1 MVTLYVTTDNQ
12 ALNELLELSAEYFDL
27 VFKEPVN
34 GKIEGSFQ
42 FNFEFER
49 FLTEPSY
56 NFHDIVVKDSKLELE
71 WTLWELFRNF
81 REIGLK
87 STLLKDLSWNETDYF
102 SLFMI
107 FLLHTE
113 KFTGK
118 VEFENTSTEN
128 QETKSKEIL
137 AKILASYRKDLQNMQ
152 NESGMKIVELV
163 EQIDGKI
170 KIEAAVKDWKIDFQ
184 ANL

>member
-1 MVTLYVTTDNQ
+1 MITLYVTTDNQ

-87 STLLKDLSWNETDYF
+87 STLLKDMSWNETDYF
-102 SLFMI
+102 SFFMI

-118 VEFENTSTEN
+118 VEFANTSTEN

-137 AKILASYRKDLQNMQ
+137 AKILASYRKNLQNMQ

>member
-1 MVTLYVTTDNQ
+1 VVTLYVTTDNQ

-42 FNFEFER
+42 FNFDFER

-56 NFHDIVVKDSKLELE
+56 NFYDIVVKDSKLELE

-107 FLLHTE
+107 FLLQTE

-118 VEFENTSTEN
+118 VEFANTSTEN

>member
-1 MVTLYVTTDNQ
+1 M
-12 ALNELLELSAEYFDL
+12 
-27 VFKEPVN
+27 
-34 GKIEGSFQ
+34 
-42 FNFEFER
+42 EFA
-49 FLTEPSY
+49 
-56 NFHDIVVKDSKLELE
+56 
-71 WTLWELFRNF
+71 
-81 REIGLK
+81 
-87 STLLKDLSWNETDYF
+87 
-102 SLFMI
+102 
-107 FLLHTE
+107 
-113 KFTGK
+113 
-118 VEFENTSTEN
+118 NTSTEN